1 MAPVVVQGCARR
13 VADKCNMGSEG
24 RLLPPCLWPPRWDL
38 LPPDSRGLILGD
50 LGCPTCSDRS
60 GCIRAGAH
68 QGSPGQCTHCLR
80 HPSLE
85 KVTHLGRRPL
95 GGARVAAGRR
105 RRRWLGPRLLLSSRP
120 ARPWGRTWPGGG
132 HPPARSRLS
141 SHATPPALNRGVQGP
156 RSPPCTASGGSHQ
169 PPSSS
174 VPLGSLRAGLVTS
187 WSAHSKVSRTDP
199 LPSPLTHTCGGEG
212 SGEDRMTSARLP
224 HLKNT
229 SNASA
234 VYDQGQSG
242 SFGGRLGLH
251 RGAEP
256 KVTSGG
262 GFLPSSAVR
271 ARTAAR
277 VPRLTTGAGGLTVA
291 ASHFRL
297 LRPSEMTFY
306 LPSEVRRFQ
315 GPVGFC
321 VGPWELLA
329 KLEPYT
335 HL

>member
-1 MAPVVVQGCARR
+1 MIQAAQDTTSTLANWSDQSYHYTPAGNRLPGFNGARGITFRLRLRGQRGGHWADLPKPAELKGGARGTRGRARR

-50 LGCPTCSDRS
+50 LGYPTCSDRS

-68 QGSPGQCTHCLR
+68 QGSPGQYTHCLR

-105 RRRWLGPRLLLSSRP
+105 RRRWLGLRLLLSSCP

-132 HPPARSRLS
+132 HPPARGRLS

-199 LPSPLTHTCGGEG
+199 PPAPPPT
-212 SGEDRMTSARLP
+212 R
-224 HLKNT
+224 
-229 SNASA
+229 
-234 VYDQGQSG
+234 
-242 SFGGRLGLH
+242 
-251 RGAEP
+251 
-256 KVTSGG
+256 
-262 GFLPSSAVR
+262 
-271 ARTAAR
+271 
-277 VPRLTTGAGGLTVA
+277 
-291 ASHFRL
+291 
-297 LRPSEMTFY
+297 
-306 LPSEVRRFQ
+306 
-315 GPVGFC
+315 
-321 VGPWELLA
+321 
-329 KLEPYT
+329 
-335 HL
+335 